1 MQGTFIGQI
10 RLKFEFVELG
20 KFNWPGNFSKQLIAK

>member
-1 MQGTFIGQI
+1 MGQI

-20 KFNWPGNFSKQLIAK
+20 KFKFWPGNFSKQLIAK